1 MQKIW
6 KDILLSAFLGLVMPT
21 LILGVLLQLRDQD
34 DNEPTAAQTQ
44 PVTEA
49 GGEQEELY
57 IRVVLG
63 EETTQMLLE
72 EYLVGVLL
80 AEMPAD
86 FEEEALKA
94 QAVVA
99 RTYALRRHESG
110 NKHEQGGVC
119 GESTCCQG
127 YKSPEDYVKN
137 GGTKASVD
145 KIRRAVQQ
153 THGEVLTYEGDLI
166 EGTYFSTSG
175 GMTEDALEVWGVDIP
190 YLKATESP
198 GEEHASHDTDTAL
211 FTREEFLACIDTELT
226 GDPEDWIGQVTYTA
240 GGGVQT
246 IQIGS
251 RNYTGTEL
259 RSLLGLPSTNFT
271 MTPANNGIFVV
282 THGYGHR
289 VGMSQYG
296 ADAMAA
302 SGVDYRQ
309 ILAHYYSGTTLEQ
322 YISAN
327 Q

>member
-1 MQKIW
+1 M
-6 KDILLSAFLGLVMPT
+6 
-21 LILGVLLQLRDQD
+21 
-34 DNEPTAAQTQ
+34 
-44 PVTEA
+44 
-49 GGEQEELY
+49 
-57 IRVVLG
+57 
-63 EETTQMLLE
+63 
-72 EYLVGVLL
+72 
-80 AEMPAD
+80 
-86 FEEEALKA
+86 
-94 QAVVA
+94 
-99 RTYALRRHESG
+99 
-110 NKHEQGGVC
+110 
-119 GESTCCQG
+119 
-127 YKSPEDYVKN
+127 KN

-166 EGTYFSTSG
+166 EATYFSTSG

-198 GEEHASHDTDTAL
+198 GEEHASHYTDTAL

>member
-57 IRVVLG
+57 IPVVLG

-127 YKSPEDYVKN
+127 YKSPEDYMKN

-166 EGTYFSTSG
+166 EATYFSTSG

-198 GEEHASHDTDTAL
+198 GEEHASHYTDTAL